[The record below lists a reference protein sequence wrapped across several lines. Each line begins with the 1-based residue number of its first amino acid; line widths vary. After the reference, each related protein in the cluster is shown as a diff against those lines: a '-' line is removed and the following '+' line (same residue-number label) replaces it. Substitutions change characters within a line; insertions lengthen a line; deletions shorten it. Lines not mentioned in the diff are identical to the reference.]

1 MFKKMIDLQ
10 ASLQAE
16 KAQLESDIAELQA
29 ILEAPAPE
37 PFDEFTAASRI
48 TQAKTKDHL
57 EGSKTAEAI
66 IKSLDKER
74 AEAAKKHEAHANQA
88 ADITQKLT
96 PKRAQLAAI
105 NSEIA
110 ALGWK
115 VKALIKDAANER
127 LCAAIEGYRLT
138 ASALL
143 NALIEI
149 DALKAALADDPSE
162 NPARYV
168 LLVESLPALSADTL
182 EHLNPWQLL
191 DSGEKL
197 IFPKE
202 SALAAVRNRQL
213 AITEEIK
220 GALYGQ

>member
-16 KAQLESDIAELQA
+16 KARLESDIIELQDV
-29 ILEAPAPE
+29 LEAPAPE

-57 EGSKTAEAI
+57 EGSKTAEALT
-66 IKSLDKER
+66 KAVDKER
-74 AEAAKKHEAHANQA
+74 AEAAKKQEAYANQV
-88 ADITQKLT
+88 ADITKKLT
-96 PKRAQLAAI
+96 PKKAQLASI
-105 NSEIA
+105 DSEIA

-127 LCAAIEGYRLT
+127 LSAAIEGYQLT
-138 ASALL
+138 AAALL
-143 NALIEI
+143 KALIEI

-182 EHLNPWQLL
+182 EHLDPWQLL
-191 DSGEKL
+191 ASGEKL
-197 IFPKE
+197 IFPKAA
-202 SALAAVRNRQL
+202 ALAAVSNRQL